1 MINFTLF
8 ERSTE
13 TLRLVWDSFC
23 ILMFHLFVNVEKT
36 VVLTVHRNASPDYIS
51 SFSPWLLAPDPCQ
64 TPGLSDVRVSPF
76 GPLLKEPG
84 PQNW

>member
-13 TLRLVWDSFC
+13 TLRLVWESFC

-36 VVLTVHRNASPDYIS
+36 VVLTVHRNASPEIKV
-51 SFSPWLLAPDPCQ
+51 L
-64 TPGLSDVRVSPF
+64 
-76 GPLLKEPG
+76 
-84 PQNW
+84 